1 MKKYLMLSLLL
12 TIIIPTVMMEFL
24 QISEK
29 ENEGLVQ
36 DDVHTTENHPIL
48 LLLDEQ
54 AVTIDLEEYVMGV
67 VLAEM
72 PMDFEMDA
80 LKAQAV
86 AARTFA
92 CKRRL
97 NSKHQNADV
106 CNNPSCCQAYM
117 SPEEYKK
124 LGGKEDD
131 LNKAKESAQKTAGQV
146 AVYMDELIEAT
157 YFSCSGGQTESAA
170 AVWGAEVP
178 YLQSVPSP
186 GEEHAVRF
194 TESVTM
200 SLDRFLGCINL
211 SDEMINDVSVISL
224 TDGGGVDQIKIGN
237 RVYSGTELRR
247 LLNLRSTVFEIVIH
261 NQTVEINTKGF
272 GHRVGMSQYGAD
284 AMAVQGADY
293 IAILQHYYKDVEIVH
308 MNEYGADLN
317 H

>member
-97 NSKHQNADV
+97 NPKHQNADV

-272 GHRVGMSQYGAD
+272 GHRVGLSQYGAD

-308 MNEYGADLN
+308 MNEYGTDLN